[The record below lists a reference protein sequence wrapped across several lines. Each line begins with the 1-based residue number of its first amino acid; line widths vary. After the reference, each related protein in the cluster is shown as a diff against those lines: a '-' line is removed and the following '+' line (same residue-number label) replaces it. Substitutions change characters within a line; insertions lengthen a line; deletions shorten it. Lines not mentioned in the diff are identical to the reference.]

1 MSGPSPVLELV
12 DVTKEYP
19 GTPPVRAVDAIDL
32 RVDEGEFVAI
42 VGPSGSGKSTLLAL
56 MGALDRPSAGTVRI
70 DGHDLSTLNDRR
82 VSGVRARSIGFVFQ
96 QFHLIDGLSALDNVA
111 SALVYRGVTAR
122 ERRRRAAVALG
133 QVGLSSRMTHRPS
146 QLSGGERQRVAI
158 ARALVGEP
166 SIILA
171 DEPTGNLDTKTGDE
185 IIGLL
190 LDLHRD
196 GATVVMITHD
206 EHLAA
211 LIPRRVL
218 VRDGHL
224 EEAS

>member
-1 MSGPSPVLELV
+1 MTAVLELV

-19 GTPPVRAVDAIDL
+19 GNPPVRAVDAIDL

-56 MGALDRPSAGTVRI
+56 MGALDRPSAGAVRI
-70 DGHDLSTLNDRR
+70 DGHDLSTLSDRR
-82 VSGVRARSIGFVFQ
+82 LSGVRALSIGFVFQ
-96 QFHLIDGLSALDNVA
+96 QFHLIDGLSAVDNVA
-111 SALVYRGVTAR
+111 SALIYRGVTAR
-122 ERRRRAAVALG
+122 ERRRRGAAALD
-133 QVGLSSRMTHRPS
+133 QVGLSARATHKPS

-158 ARALVGEP
+158 ARALIGEP

-171 DEPTGNLDTKTGDE
+171 DEPTGNLDSRTGDE

-190 LDLHRD
+190 LELHSR

-211 LIPRRVL
+211 RIPRRVAVCDGRL
-218 VRDGHL
+218 V
-224 EEAS
+224 EAS

>member
-211 LIPRRVL
+211 RIPRRVL

>member
-1 MSGPSPVLELV
+1 MSAVLELV

-19 GTPPVRAVDAIDL
+19 GTPPVRAVDRIDL

-56 MGALDRPSAGTVRI
+56 MGALDRPTAGQVRI
-70 DGHDLSTLNDRR
+70 DGCDLSTLSDRR
-82 VSGVRARSIGFVFQ
+82 LSGVRARSIGFVFQ

-111 SALVYRGVTAR
+111 SALIYRSVPAR
-122 ERRRRAAVALG
+122 DRRRRAAVALD
-133 QVGLSSRMTHRPS
+133 QVGLSSRATHKPT

-158 ARALVGEP
+158 ARALIGEP

-171 DEPTGNLDTKTGDE
+171 DEPTGNLDSKTGVE

-190 LDLHRD
+190 LELHRA

-211 LIPRRVL
+211 RVPRRVS
-218 VRDGHL
+218 VRDGQL

>member
-1 MSGPSPVLELV
+1 MSAVLELV
-12 DVTKEYP
+12 QVTKQYP

-56 MGALDRPSAGTVRI
+56 MGALDRPSAGVVRI
-70 DGHDLSTLNDRR
+70 DGHDLSTLSDRR
-82 VSGVRARSIGFVFQ
+82 LSGVRARSIGFVFQ

-111 SALVYRGVTAR
+111 SALTYRGVPSR
-122 ERRRRAAVALG
+122 ERRRRAAVALD
-133 QVGLSSRMTHRPS
+133 QVGLSARAGHKPS

-158 ARALVGEP
+158 ARALIGEP

-190 LDLHRD
+190 LDLHD
-196 GATVVMITHD
+196 AGATVVMITHD

-211 LIPRRVL
+211 RIPRRVA
-218 VRDGHL
+218 VRDGQL